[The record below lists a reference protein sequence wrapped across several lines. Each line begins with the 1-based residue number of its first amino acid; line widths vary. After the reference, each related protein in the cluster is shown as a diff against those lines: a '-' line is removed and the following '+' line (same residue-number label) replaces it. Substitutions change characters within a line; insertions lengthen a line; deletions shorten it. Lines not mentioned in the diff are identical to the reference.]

1 MTNWLGI
8 AFGPLPLCPNEVEKM
23 TVDADV
29 PVLSYSNL
37 RRDGQNPFCL
47 LQRIEMTCRS
57 FQGWAFTLWFHCK
70 ILEMGRQVN
79 VWSYDVMC
87 LGLGAQ

>member
-47 LQRIEMTCRS
+47 LQRILGPAGHFKGGLLIVGFTARS
-57 FQGWAFTLWFHCK
+57 
-70 ILEMGRQVN
+70 
-79 VWSYDVMC
+79 
-87 LGLGAQ
+87 